1 MTPDPQPVGDPS
13 SAPGASRSARWAPL
27 AIFVC
32 ALAVRLAYVYNVGH
46 SLRFPDERSYWRVAE
61 NVVEGRG
68 LILDEKLKAVRAPV
82 YPLLLAA
89 SQKLFYDSLVPIRL
103 AQAILGALTCV
114 LLFYF
119 GRSFSGPVC
128 GIAAGAIACVYPFFV
143 YYTGLALS
151 ETLFT
156 AELVTVMLAM
166 WHLLRRPRWWLA
178 MLAGAAF
185 GLAVLTRPSAMLLL
199 PAALPLYFI
208 GEPRKWRQAGR
219 VALLLIAF
227 AAVMSPWVWRNYR
240 VVGEFVPTT
249 LQVGA
254 SLYESNAPDAD
265 GGPAMDRVRW
275 PEELEGMSEYER
287 DRYLLRKSLECISA
301 DWPRFGRLCFHRSKR
316 FWNLVPNYEEY
327 RRFPYWLI
335 SVLSVGPL
343 LVLGLIGLAL
353 RLRRGRPT
361 VLVLLPVVYFAAL
374 HAVFV
379 GSTRYRTPVMP
390 MVMLFAGHALYLDDP
405 GS

>member
-227 AAVMSPWVWRNYR
+227 AAGYMAPCLAAAAASRRPKPTSRARSQTTHTGTGATADPPLTTSPW
-240 VVGEFVPTT
+240 
-249 LQVGA
+249 
-254 SLYESNAPDAD
+254 
-265 GGPAMDRVRW
+265 GPALGSSYV
-275 PEELEGMSEYER
+275 
-287 DRYLLRKSLECISA
+287 
-301 DWPRFGRLCFHRSKR
+301 KR
-316 FWNLVPNYEEY
+316 FTL
-327 RRFPYWLI
+327 
-335 SVLSVGPL
+335 
-343 LVLGLIGLAL
+343 
-353 RLRRGRPT
+353 
-361 VLVLLPVVYFAAL
+361 
-374 HAVFV
+374 
-379 GSTRYRTPVMP
+379 
-390 MVMLFAGHALYLDDP
+390 
-405 GS
+405 